1 LKVEFQTPTVRGLD
15 EGSRGTHGS
24 QPGCRH
30 AAAGLEVAPFGVTTI
45 DSRDGQEWNRI
56 RPNQF
61 IDCDQL
67 HALLERLRDQDA
79 VESAT
84 ARMRS

>member
-1 LKVEFQTPTVRGLD
+1 
-15 EGSRGTHGS
+15 
-24 QPGCRH
+24 
-30 AAAGLEVAPFGVTTI
+30 VAPFEVTST
-45 DSRDGQEWNRI
+45 DSGDGHEWNRI

-79 VESAT
+79 VERVAVQGRLSVGATDSA
-84 ARMRS
+84 AHGF